1 VPRDWR
7 EREYRTGKI
16 WVSKEVHERFREL
29 QRVLS
34 ERSGMRVPASSVVR
48 MLINCW
54 EIVDRVG
61 GAAGLGVDELRE
73 AAELYAKLKAFASLE
88 GMQPREALERAIEA
102 YGALKRIRG
111 AVQRR
116 AEAMRAVSEDVAKR
130 LSEVRRQ

>member
-7 EREYRTGKI
+7 EREGRQGKI
-16 WVSKEVHERFREL
+16 WVTREVFERFREL
-29 QRVLS
+29 KRVLS
-34 ERSGMRVPASSVVR
+34 ERSGMRVSASSVLKLL
-48 MLINCW
+48 MNCW

-61 GAAGLGVDELRE
+61 GGTGLGVDELRE

-88 GMQPREALERAIEA
+88 GVQPREALERAIEA

-116 AEAMRAVSEDVAKR
+116 VEAMRAVSEEVARR
-130 LSEVRRQ
+130 LSEVKK